1 MNTHL
6 TTDVAP
12 RANVQAERSDG
23 PNGPRS
29 RSHPCARAEQR
40 SGMVDGSIR
49 PLDPTLAS
57 RLPWSAS
64 TPPPSCSAGCRAR
77 RRKRRLTC
85 M

>member
-1 MNTHL
+1 MNMHL

-40 SGMVDGSIR
+40 SGMGGAGTGVGAGSGAGTGSHTGNRCAR
-49 PLDPTLAS
+49 PCLIWEAHHE
-57 RLPWSAS
+57 R
-64 TPPPSCSAGCRAR
+64 
-77 RRKRRLTC
+77 
-85 M
+85 